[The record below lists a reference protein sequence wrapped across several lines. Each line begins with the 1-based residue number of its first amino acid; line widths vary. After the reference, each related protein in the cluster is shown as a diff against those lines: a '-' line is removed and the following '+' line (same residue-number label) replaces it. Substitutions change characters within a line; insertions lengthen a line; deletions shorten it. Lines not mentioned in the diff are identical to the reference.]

1 MNNRLFALLVACFLA
16 VAGFG
21 QQTTVYTE
29 AFRSYKQAEA
39 FFEQGLYAKARD
51 HYGQV
56 VQLLLPVN
64 EADSEQLRVLSE
76 LGYAKAAVRLKQPDG
91 EKLILDFI
99 RSHSPDPIANQA
111 LIEVANYYFDSG
123 EFEKALPYYA
133 RVPLSG
139 LPKEEKAQVR
149 FRMGYAQFVQKQFAM
164 AKQNFREIKDLQT
177 DYYYPTNYYLGL
189 CYFYEG
195 SYDDAVRQFRI
206 VEKSTRYDDFI
217 PYYLTQ
223 IFFAQ
228 RRYDELLAY
237 AEPRL
242 SEPSLKN
249 VKEINQLVGQSY
261 FEKENYTKALPFL
274 EYYAERTSGMRE
286 EEFYQL
292 GFTQYKTGN
301 YEKAIRSFREVS
313 TQNSELSQ
321 SANYY
326 LADCYLRRGDK
337 SSARAA
343 FSNAKRMNY
352 DPQITED
359 ATFNYGKLSYE
370 LKDPREAIAALQ
382 TLGPTSRYYLEAQG
396 LMGEVFLS
404 YRDYQ
409 QAIDVLDKIPNKT
422 PQLQETLQKV
432 IYFRGLQLLQEN
444 KPEEAKVLLQRSL
457 ANPID
462 QRTRALAL
470 YWLADIAH
478 QQKRYQESI
487 QLTNQF
493 LTLARTQTR
502 LPDESSVFSG
512 NYLQGYN
519 YLKLDNYTAS
529 LDFFREAVDG
539 IKRNRNFISN
549 PTVRDNMLGDAVLRT
564 GDAYFKRN
572 QYNQAIQYYDEA
584 VNNRYS
590 GYIYALYQ
598 KALIEG
604 LRGRTAEKILALE
617 RISSEYSKSEYAD
630 DALFQL
636 GLTYQQIGQLN
647 KAVAPLRQ
655 IVEQYKTTS
664 DLVIPA
670 LLQLGLVSYNLG
682 NLEAAANYYKQVFSN
697 NPSSAEANLALAALE
712 DIYVDDMGRAD
723 LYFAFLETVPG
734 YKVDNLSRDSI
745 NFRAAEAQFEN
756 ANYQRAIESY
766 TDYLRQFPNGRNIL
780 TAYYHRGESYT
791 VLKQYSQA
799 LRDYE
804 FVISKGS
811 STFFMK
817 ALEKAAI
824 IAYNHEQDFA
834 KAYQLYSRL
843 EQTAQDENLR
853 FEAQLGAMRSAYRA
867 GNNAAVV
874 ELANR
879 VANNPRANDQQK
891 ATAQFYIGKNAYDR
905 RDYDAALRAFNE
917 NIRLSDNEQT
927 AEARYLKAMV
937 YYQRRDLETA
947 QQLSMA
953 ANKESSAYPYWV
965 AKSVILLGDIF
976 TDKGDLY
983 NARAV
988 FEALL
993 ENYKEDQ
1000 TLVSEAQQKLQR
1012 VNERINQGSR
1022 LRSTDPNRL
1031 ELDNGG
1037 N

>member
-1 MNNRLFALLVACFLA
+1 MA
-16 VAGFG
+16 

-29 AFRSYKQAEA
+29 AYRSFKQAEA
-39 FFEQGLYAKARD
+39 FFEQGLHAKARD
-51 HYGQV
+51 QYGQV
-56 VQLLLPVN
+56 IQLLLPVN
-64 EADSEQLRVLSE
+64 EADAEQLRVLSE

-99 RSHSPDPIANQA
+99 RKYSPDPIANQA

-133 RVPLSG
+133 RVPISG

-149 FRMGYAQFVQKQFAM
+149 FRMGYAQFVQKQFAL
-164 AKQNFREIKDLQT
+164 AKQNFREIKDIQT
-177 DYYYPTNYYLGL
+177 ENYYYPTNYYLGL
-189 CYFYEG
+189 CHFYEG
-195 SYDDAVRQFRI
+195 AYDDAVRQFRI

-223 IFFAQ
+223 IYFAQ

-242 SEPSLKN
+242 SEPGLKN
-249 VKEINQLVGQSY
+249 VKEINQLVGQAY
-261 FEKENYTKALPFL
+261 FEKGNYAKALPYL

-292 GFTQYKTGN
+292 AFTQYQTGN
-301 YEKAIRSFREVS
+301 YEKAARNFREVS
-313 TQNSELSQ
+313 TQNSELAQ

-326 LADCYLRRGDK
+326 LADCYIRKGDK

-343 FSNAKRMNY
+343 FGNAKRMTY

-370 LKDPREAIAALQ
+370 LKDPREAINAFQ
-382 TLGPTSRYYLEAQG
+382 SLGPTSRYYIEAQT

-409 QAIDVLDKIPNKT
+409 QAMEVLEKIPNKT
-422 PQLQETLQKV
+422 PQLQETYQKV
-432 IYFRGLQLLQEN
+432 VYFRGLQLLQEN
-444 KPEEAKVLLQRSL
+444 KPDEAKVLFQRSL
-457 ANPID
+457 SNPID
-462 QRTRALAL
+462 QRTRALAT

-478 QQKRYQESI
+478 QQKRYPESI

-493 LTLARTQTR
+493 LTLAKTQTR
-502 LPDESSVFSG
+502 LPDESSVFTG

-519 YLKLDNYTAS
+519 YLKQDNYTAA

-539 IKRNRNFISN
+539 IKRNRNFITN
-549 PTVRDNMLGDAVLRT
+549 ANVRDNILGDAVLRT

-572 QYNQAIQYYDEA
+572 QYNQAVQYYDEA
-584 VNNRYS
+584 VNNKYS
-590 GYIYALYQ
+590 GYIYALFQ

-617 RISSEYSKSEYAD
+617 RIATEYNKSEYAD

-655 IVEQYKTTS
+655 IVEQFKTTS
-664 DLVIPA
+664 DLVVPA

-682 NLEAAANYYKQVFSN
+682 NQEAAANYYKQVFAN
-697 NPSSAEANLALAALE
+697 NPNSAEANLALAALE

-723 LYFAFLETVPG
+723 LYFSFLETVPG

-745 NFRAAEAQFEN
+745 NFRAAESQFEN
-756 ANYQRAIESY
+756 ANYQRAVESY
-766 TDYLRQFPNGRNIL
+766 TDYLRQYPNGRNVL
-780 TAYYHRGESYT
+780 TAYYHRAESYT

-799 LRDYE
+799 LKDYE
-804 FVISKGS
+804 FVISRGPS
-811 STFFMK
+811 SFYLK
-817 ALEKAAI
+817 ALEKASI
-824 IAYNHEQDFA
+824 IAYNHEQDFT
-834 KAYQLYSRL
+834 KAFQLYSKL
-843 EQTAQDENLR
+843 EQSAQDENLR
-853 FEAQLGAMRSAYRA
+853 FEAQLGALRSAYRS
-867 GNNAAVV
+867 GNTAAVND
-874 ELANR
+874 LANR
-879 VANNPRANDQQK
+879 VATNPRANDQQK
-891 ATAQFYIGKNAYDR
+891 ATANFYIGKIAFDR
-905 RDYDAALRAFNE
+905 RDQETALRAFNE
-917 NIRLSDNEQT
+917 TIRLSDNEQT
-927 AEARYLKAMV
+927 AEARYLKAMI

-947 QQLSMA
+947 QQLSMD
-953 ANKESSAYPYWV
+953 ANKESSAYPFWV
-965 AKSVILLGDIF
+965 AKSVILLGDIL

-993 ENYKEDQ
+993 ENYKDDQ
-1000 TLVSEAQQKLQR
+1000 TLINEARQKLQR

-1022 LRSTDPNRL
+1022 LRSDDPNRL

-1037 N
+1037 GN